1 MNTQELLKEALS
13 LRPQDKTLLID
24 GLLASLDE
32 PDRNIDEIW
41 HEEIEKRVTAL
52 KKGQLETIPYSEM

>member
-1 MNTQELLKEALS
+1 MNSQELLKEALS

-41 HEEIEKRVTAL
+41 HDEIEKRVTAL
-52 KKGQLETIPYSEM
+52 KNGQLETIPYSEM